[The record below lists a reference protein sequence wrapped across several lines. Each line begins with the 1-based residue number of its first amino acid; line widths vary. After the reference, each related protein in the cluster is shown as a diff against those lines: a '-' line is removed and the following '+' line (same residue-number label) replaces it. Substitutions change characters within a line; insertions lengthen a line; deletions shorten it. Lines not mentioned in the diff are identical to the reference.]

1 MKTITVNVS
10 EPTYREF
17 QAYARRKDRKTSEL
31 IREAMELYRED
42 KILDSGTRSL
52 RELKPRS
59 LGKIRKPLEAGEDF
73 LEEMIN
79 F

>member
-31 IREAMELYRED
+31 IREAMELFRER
-42 KILDSGTRSL
+42 KIQDSGDHSL
-52 RELKPRS
+52 RDLRPRS
-59 LGKIRKPLEAGEDF
+59 LGKVLRPLEPGDD
-73 LEEMIN
+73 LLDEMVN
-79 F
+79 L

>member
-1 MKTITVNVS
+1 MKTITINVS

-31 IREAMELYRED
+31 IREAMELYRVQN
-42 KILDSGTRSL
+42 IQDSGARSL
-52 RELKPRS
+52 KDLKPRS
-59 LGKIRKPLEAGEDF
+59 LGKMETSIDSGQDLLG
-73 LEEMIN
+73 EMIN